1 MASTL
6 LDIIRANREAIFA
19 QVIEQARQTGSH
31 YAVMPEDA
39 LRRSFESILEALTD
53 YWERGEE
60 GRARAWAEMH
70 ARLSTNMGF
79 LPAEVVSGLDFLSKL
94 IRSYLE
100 SHLRQP
106 PALLAALTQLD
117 EGINFLHR
125 CYLEVHF
132 ALSEQRL
139 ARLHELTVAI
149 SAELSLDQTLTRTVE
164 AARELAGARYA
175 ALGVPGEDGSMA
187 QFITT
192 GISDEERTAIGDSPR
207 GQGLLGALLR
217 QAEPIRLRNLEQ
229 DPRSFGFPPGHPRM
243 RSFLGVPILS
253 RGRVVGIL
261 YLTEKVDAE
270 EFSPDDQRLI
280 EMLVTHAA
288 VAIETSRL
296 YEGLRQ
302 RSFELQALYELSKQV
317 GYTLNYDE
325 LVQLLLEHLSR
336 AVPHDVSASIL
347 MTGSLCEISI
357 KPSCPLS
364 PMVQEEIQE
373 RLVQSFVRLSEKG
386 MSLEREGVHIRML
399 ESEVDHATRPP
410 MARLGSTLQIPLIAG
425 QEHEVVGLLFVGAE
439 PKEAFSEDQ
448 VRLLYTV
455 ANHASLSIQRLRT
468 LLAEAQQQRLE
479 SLVEHFPEGILMVDA
494 DLRLVLANPV
504 AKEYLVALTDTGVGE
519 SLTRLGRCPIDELLR
534 PPPEGLYHEVE
545 AGIPSYRVFE
555 VAVRSLEIGPESGGW
570 VLVLRDVTEE
580 RQLQERVQQQERL
593 AAVGQLAAGIAHDFN
608 NLLTGIIGFADILQK
623 RPDMPEPARARL
635 GRIVEQGERGAYLV
649 RQILDFS
656 RTSVSQLLP
665 LNLIP
670 FLKEAT
676 RFLERTIP
684 ENIRIALDIEPG
696 EYVVRADPTQ
706 IQQILTNLAVNAWD
720 AMLAE
725 GELKLR
731 LSHFTR
737 QPGQRPPCFGMP
749 PGEWEVLSVSDSGTG
764 IPADALPRIFEPF
777 FTTKEPGKGTGLGLA
792 QVYGIVKQHEGY
804 ISAESRDGE
813 GTTFAI
819 YLPTLATR
827 TTIPPAEDPEDMP
840 RGHGETVLL
849 VEDEPAVLEV
859 GTAILEELGYQVL
872 TATNGHRAL
881 EVYAAH
887 QDEIA
892 LVLMDMV
899 MPEMGGVQLFHALR
913 ELYPA
918 VKAVMTTGYPLEEE
932 GKQLLGQGIL
942 AWLQKPMKPAQL
954 AQIVSR
960 ALQE

>member
-1 MASTL
+1 
-6 LDIIRANREAIFA
+6 
-19 QVIEQARQTGSH
+19 
-31 YAVMPEDA
+31 
-39 LRRSFESILEALTD
+39 
-53 YWERGEE
+53 
-60 GRARAWAEMH
+60 
-70 ARLSTNMGF
+70 
-79 LPAEVVSGLDFLSKL
+79 LSKL
-94 IRSYLE
+94 IRPYLE
-100 SHLRQP
+100 SHFMQRTI
-106 PALLAALTQLD
+106 LLTALTQLD
-117 EGINFLHR
+117 EGINFLRR
-125 CYLEVHF
+125 CYLEAHF

-149 SAELSLDQTLTRTVE
+149 SAELSLEQILTRTVE
-164 AARELAGARYA
+164 AAQELAGARYA
-175 ALGVPGEDGSMA
+175 ALGVPDEDGSMV
-187 QFITT
+187 QFITV
-192 GISDEERTAIGDSPR
+192 GLSDKERLAMGDPPSGR
-207 GQGLLGALLR
+207 GLLGALLR

-229 DPRSFGFPPGHPRM
+229 DPRSIGFPPGHPRM

-261 YLTEKVDAE
+261 YLTEKVGAE
-270 EFSPDDQRLI
+270 EFSLDDQRLI
-280 EMLVTHAA
+280 EMLAAHAA
-288 VAIETSRL
+288 VAVETTRL
-296 YEGLRQ
+296 YERLRQ
-302 RSFELQALYELSKQV
+302 RSFETQALYKLSQQV
-317 GYTLNYDE
+317 GYTPNYDE
-325 LVQLLLEHLSR
+325 LVRLLLEHLHPV
-336 AVPHDVSASIL
+336 VPHDVSASIL
-347 MTGSLCEISI
+347 MTGSLCELYIR
-357 KPSCPLS
+357 PTRPLS
-364 PMVQEEIQE
+364 AAIQEEIQT
-373 RLVQSFVRLSEKG
+373 RLVQSFVHLSGKA
-386 MSLEREGVHIRML
+386 MPLEHERPHIRLL
-399 ESEVDHATRPP
+399 ESEVFDATRSP
-410 MARLGSTLQIPLIAG
+410 MARLGSASQFPLIAG
-425 QEHEVVGLLFVGAE
+425 QGQEVVGFLFVGAE
-439 PKEAFSEDQ
+439 PQDAFTEDQ
-448 VRLLYTV
+448 VRLLSTV
-455 ANHASLSIQRLRT
+455 ANQTSLSIDRLRT
-468 LLAEAQQQRLE
+468 LLDEAQQQRLE
-479 SLVEHFPEGILMVDA
+479 SLLEHLPEGVIMVDA
-494 DLRLVLANPV
+494 ELHLVLANPV
-504 AKEYLVALTDTGVGE
+504 AREYLAALTDTGVGE
-519 SLTRLGRCPIDELLR
+519 VLTHLGQCPIDELLW

-545 AGIPSYRVFE
+545 AHRPPYRVFE

-580 RQLQERVQQQERL
+580 RQVQERVQQQERL

-608 NLLTGIIGFADILQK
+608 NLLTGIIGFADMLQK

-635 GRIVEQGERGAYLV
+635 GRIVEQGERGAHLV

-684 ENIRIALDIEPG
+684 ENIRIVLDIEPG

-706 IQQILTNLAVNAWD
+706 IQQVLTNLAVNAWD
-720 AMLAE
+720 AMPAE

-749 PGEWEVLSVSDSGTG
+749 LGEWEVLSVSDSGTG
-764 IPADALPRIFEPF
+764 IPADVLPRIFEPF

-804 ISAESRDGE
+804 ISAESREGE

-827 TTIPPAEDPEDMP
+827 TKTPKTEDPEDMP

-859 GTAILEELGYQVL
+859 GTAILEELGYRVL
-872 TATNGHRAL
+872 TAING
-881 EVYAAH
+881 
-887 QDEIA
+887 QA

-899 MPEMGGVQLFHALR
+899 MPEMGGVQLFYALR
-913 ELYPA
+913 ELNPV

-942 AWLQKPMKPAQL
+942 AWLQKPMRPAQL